1 MGCFIDLQIRIMLL
15 FISAYNIL
23 IEIGKSKA
31 KSLKP
36 SVNPLITF
44 AGIKSKID
52 KFSFTP

>member
-1 MGCFIDLQIRIMLL
+1 MGSFIDLQIRIMIL

-23 IEIGKSKA
+23 IEIRKSMA

-36 SVNPLITF
+36 SVNPLIAF